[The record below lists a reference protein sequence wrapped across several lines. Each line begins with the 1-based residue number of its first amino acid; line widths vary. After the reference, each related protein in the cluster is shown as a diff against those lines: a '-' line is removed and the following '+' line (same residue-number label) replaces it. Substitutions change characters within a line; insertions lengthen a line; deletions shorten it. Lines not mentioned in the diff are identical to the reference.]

1 MSTLSKGG
9 GEKLLEVSHLETS
22 FSTETGKLIA
32 VDDVSFDIRS
42 GEVVGL
48 VGESGCGK
56 TVTSKSILRLIPSP
70 PGKISGGQIL
80 FGGRDLVKLSER
92 EMRKVRGNDI
102 AMIFQEPMT
111 ALNPVIRVGDQVAEA
126 LILHQPQ
133 LSKQERRARVL
144 ELLKQVGIP
153 SPDTRIDEYPHQLS
167 GGMRQRVMIAMALA
181 CNPKL
186 LIADEPTTALDVT
199 IQAQVLRLM
208 LDLRERLGT
217 AILLITHDLGVIA
230 EVCDRVVVMYAGRVV
245 EQASVDDLFHKP
257 RHPYTAALL
266 RSIPKR
272 GARTTR
278 RLETIPGLVPDLRK
292 LPGGCRF
299 RDRCAHHLS
308 LSETEQAR
316 CRDAEPDLEEAAGT
330 SVRCFFPIPAPDAG
344 SQPPVSPRQEEA

>member
-1 MSTLSKGG
+1 MSKAEQRP
-9 GEKLLEVSHLETS
+9 EKLLEVSHLETY
-22 FSTETGKLIA
+22 FSTEMGKLVA
-32 VDDVSFDIRS
+32 VDDVSFDIGA

-126 LILHQPQ
+126 LILHQPK
-133 LSKQERRARVL
+133 LGKQERRARVL
-144 ELLKQVGIP
+144 QLLTQVGIP

-181 CNPKL
+181 CKPKL

-208 LDLRERLGT
+208 LDLRERMGT

-245 EQASVDDLFHKP
+245 EQATVDDLFHKP
-257 RHPYTAALL
+257 QHPYTAALL

-272 GARTTR
+272 GARTAR

-292 LPGGCRF
+292 LPSGCRF

-308 LSETEQAR
+308 LGPDQQAR
-316 CRDAEPDLEEAAGT
+316 CREAEPELTETSTA
-330 SVRCFFPIPAPDAG
+330 SVRCFFPIPVPGAAAQDA
-344 SQPPVSPRQEEA
+344 VSPRKGAP

>member
-1 MSTLSKGG
+1 MSPAKP
-9 GEKLLEVSHLETS
+9 LLEVEHLETT
-22 FSTETGKLIA
+22 FSTEAGKLIA
-32 VDDVSFDIRS
+32 VDDVSFEIHE

-56 TVTSKSILRLIPSP
+56 TVTSKSILRLIPDP
-70 PGKISGGQIL
+70 PGKISGGQIR

-92 EMRKVRGNDI
+92 EMRKVRGNEI

-111 ALNPVIRVGDQVAEA
+111 ALNPVLRVGDQVAEA
-126 LILHQPQ
+126 LILHQPDMDRR
-133 LSKQERRARVL
+133 ERRSRVL
-144 ELLKQVGIP
+144 ELLTQVGIP
-153 SPDTRIDEYPHQLS
+153 SPNVRVDEYPHQLS

-208 LDLRERLGT
+208 LDLRKRLGT

-245 EQASVDDLFHKP
+245 EQAPVDELFHRP

-272 GARTTR
+272 GARTAR
-278 RLETIPGLVPDLRK
+278 RLETIPGLVPDLRN
-292 LPGGCRF
+292 LPPGCRF
-299 RDRCAHHLS
+299 RDRCAHHGS
-308 LSETEQAR
+308 LGESERPRCEATEPELEP
-316 CRDAEPDLEEAAGT
+316 AEATGGG
-330 SVRCFFPIPAPDAG
+330 SQWVRCFFPVPLPDDADTVRKEIP
-344 SQPPVSPRQEEA
+344 